1 MATTT
6 EERAHIVT
14 DLSGGMQR
22 RTSEFLSGPSEIYMG
37 KNIDLQFMLGAIA
50 KGPGY
55 TKKGDTINSGNTI
68 LGCGSLN
75 TSGGTNKLL
84 AFSGTDAYVYDS
96 SDGSWDAQSR
106 TFTAAQ
112 SFEVER
118 FLDML
123 FVVNGLTDA
132 PQTYNGSAWSTST
145 NVTDMPK
152 AKYIKEYNQ
161 RLYLFNINLAVG
173 GSFASRV
180 WFSDLIKNGAITWG
194 FESGTDL
201 ATTASSAVVTSA
213 GAAFIARN
221 IKVGDPF
228 YIVEGSDI
236 GEYEVRSVDS
246 ATQITLT
253 TALTATA
260 SNIDFWVGGNWFDV
274 ARDNSDVGMGL
285 GKNSDR
291 ILLFKRNSLYKFQ
304 KTPDESTDT
313 LIEIRGVPGTVS
325 QRSVVNIR
333 DWTFYWAD
341 SGLWRYNGSTSQ
353 LMSNPLQ
360 EVVDG
365 IAAASLNSIVGW
377 SVDDRLV
384 KFFLGDISNTE
395 TGLTVSKCV
404 YVYDPFSNAQWI
416 EEYDD
421 TIKCTTKWVEDSIT
435 KNFIFS
441 SGGLCLQSESGLD
454 FNTVDFPMEVETNFI
469 FPISPEVSVDF
480 TRFRMYTKHG
490 EDLDVQY
497 KLAYY
502 DGRVDEDWR
511 RLGVSYKTQHEQELI
526 PELDSNKASGFA
538 LKIRDSSQDT
548 RPIIKRLVAYYTGA
562 DLR

>member
-6 EERAHIVT
+6 EERAHIVS

-55 TKKGDTINSGNTI
+55 VKKGDTINSGNTI

-84 AFSGTDAYVYDS
+84 AFSGTDAYVWNS
-96 SDGSWDAQSR
+96 GTGAWDAQSR
-106 TFTAAQ
+106 SYTAAQ

-132 PQTYNGSAWSTST
+132 PESYTGSAWSTTT

-161 RLYLFNINLAVG
+161 RLYLFNINIPVG

-180 WFSDLIKNGAITWG
+180 WFSDLIKNGTIKWG

-213 GAAFIARN
+213 GALFTTRN

-260 SNIDFWVGGNWFDV
+260 SNIDFWCGGNWFDV

-291 ILLFKRNSLYKFQ
+291 ILLFKRNSMYKFQ

-365 IAAASLNSIVGW
+365 IAAASLNAIVGW

-384 KFFLGDISNTE
+384 KFFLGDITNAE

-421 TIKCTTKWVEDSIT
+421 TIKCTTKWVEDSVT

-441 SGGLCLQSESGLD
+441 SGGLALLSESGLD

-480 TRFRMYTKHG
+480 TRFRVYTRHG
-490 EDLDVQY
+490 EDIDVQY

-511 RLGVSYKTQHEQELI
+511 KLGVSYKTQHEQELI
-526 PELDSNKASGFA
+526 PDLATNKASGFA
-538 LKIRDSSQDT
+538 LKMRDSSQDT